1 MDIRNYIYRKL
12 CTIRRYPDDM
22 YDIKYF
28 VIDISQST
36 AVPRLWHHRA
46 IPYSM
51 LASEIIEIAK
61 KNHAVNIEIYQG
73 TEYISDLCVL
83 MYMG

>member
-1 MDIRNYIYRKL
+1 MDIKNYINRKL
-12 CTIRRYPDDM
+12 HTIRRYPDDM

-36 AVPRLWHHRA
+36 VVPRLWQHRA

-51 LASEIIEIAK
+51 LASEIIEIVN